1 MIILKEKDNAFI
13 KEKNAIE
20 LDKTKNIDKINENIL
35 NNNMKFEEN
44 TNKLKNDF
52 AEKKQQFLNDQE
64 LKNFKN
70 EIEARKKIMEL
81 DFQKQQQE
89 QMIQMMMQ
97 QMMFNNQFNQFN
109 QFNQSN
115 S

>member
-1 MIILKEKDNAFI
+1 MN
-13 KEKNAIE
+13 
-20 LDKTKNIDKINENIL
+20 
-35 NNNMKFEEN
+35 FEEK

-52 AEKKQQFLNDQE
+52 AEKKQKFLNDQE
-64 LKNFKN
+64 TKNFKN

-89 QMIQMMMQ
+89 QMIHMMMQ
-97 QMMFNNQFNQFN
+97 QMIFNNQFNN
-109 QFNQSN
+109 SN